1 MRGGRGLGW
10 ELRKGILFWVCSLI
24 SSSERSQLKVEATNN
39 GVGGCWG
46 KGCPPVILALEKPRE
61 EVLSQPRLHSNL
73 KTIKH
78 QITHT
83 HTLTG
88 GGGWARDL

>member
-1 MRGGRGLGW
+1 M
-10 ELRKGILFWVCSLI
+10 CSLI
-24 SSSERSQLKVEATNN
+24 RSSSERSQLKVEATNN

-83 HTLTG
+83 HTHLQEVG
-88 GGGWARDL
+88 VGQGIYKEMGRVVGFV